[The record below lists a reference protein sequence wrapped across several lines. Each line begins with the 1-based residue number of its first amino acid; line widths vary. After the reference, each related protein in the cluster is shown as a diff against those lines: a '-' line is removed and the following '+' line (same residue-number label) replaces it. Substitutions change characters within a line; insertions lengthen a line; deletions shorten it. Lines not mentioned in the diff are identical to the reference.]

1 VTQKSWD
8 LTPIASRGVSPIH
21 ILENGCKRLDASL
34 DDVECCVWR
43 GLHKPSTI
51 GRLGVQRSKLAAFA
65 MAHAMICSMTLY
77 RVPLRM

>member
-8 LTPIASRGVSPIH
+8 LTAGRGMSPIH

-43 GLHKPSTI
+43 GLHTHGTI
-51 GRLGVQRSKLAAFA
+51 GRLGVQLFNSLS
-65 MAHAMICSMTLY
+65 ICRNELSTTFNHYL
-77 RVPLRM
+77 